1 MRKLMLCTV
10 DGVARAFTQR
20 QEVGRRRENAAS
32 VGREGHGIVD
42 HGIEKPTKKRH
53 SPEEEGQCIFEQ
65 QEEKR
70 SQDTDFE
77 FMFRFWLKISLS
89 LIHI

>member
-1 MRKLMLCTV
+1 M
-10 DGVARAFTQR
+10 
-20 QEVGRRRENAAS
+20 
-32 VGREGHGIVD
+32 D

-77 FMFRFWLKISLS
+77 FALLRLPMARYSATAYPQLPPLTLPIEDAVHSGAAGAAVHSGPALWRTPS
-89 LIHI
+89 